1 MSNNVFR
8 AENQQER
15 LIKIG
20 WILGF
25 VDGEGGNDA
34 KE

>member
-1 MSNNVFR
+1 MLENLSIPRYWLTMSSDNASG

-20 WILGF
+20 T
-25 VDGEGGNDA
+25 
-34 KE
+34 